1 MASIRGTSRGSHPSL
16 PPLLIPQEET
26 LAPSRGP
33 PIESREAMAGW
44 RSSPRSGRGW
54 PLCQEP
60 LSQKRGVHPSP
71 RALVV
76 RAGPSLFPWTPGTL
90 FRAGLG
96 SHSSQALTCP
106 THPLGLGWDYLAGP
120 QPHPYPCWQGQGSQL
135 AFPASSILRVTYNCR
150 APPQGCSAG
159 LDGAHWSKPLETD
172 TSGQVWPLA
181 PPQAGGSRLGP
192 NLQDHIAL
200 IDLPLI
206 PLLCWGEVGSRHG
219 LCTHEALRAP

>member
-1 MASIRGTSRGSHPSL
+1 MALPLRFEKPWPGGGLILGAGGAGLSARNPCLRRGACTPL
-16 PPLLIPQEET
+16 P
-26 LAPSRGP
+26 
-33 PIESREAMAGW
+33 
-44 RSSPRSGRGW
+44 
-54 PLCQEP
+54 EP
-60 LSQKRGVHPSP
+60 WWLD
-71 RALVV
+71 RA
-76 RAGPSLFPWTPGTL
+76 SLFPWTPGTL

-150 APPQGCSAG
+150 APPQGSSAG